1 MFIQI
6 APAHLEGV
14 PVDEEGSA
22 GEGVIAG
29 ESAFELFRRWRAA
42 VEKVATSVLK
52 ITLLF
57 WSKTT

>member
-1 MFIQI
+1 MYNKLIMFIQI

-29 ESAFELFRRWRAA
+29 ESAFELFRR
-42 VEKVATSVLK
+42 
-52 ITLLF
+52 
-57 WSKTT
+57 

>member
-42 VEKVATSVLK
+42 VENNTPLLK
-52 ITLLF
+52 QNDLGY
-57 WSKTT
+57 SDS